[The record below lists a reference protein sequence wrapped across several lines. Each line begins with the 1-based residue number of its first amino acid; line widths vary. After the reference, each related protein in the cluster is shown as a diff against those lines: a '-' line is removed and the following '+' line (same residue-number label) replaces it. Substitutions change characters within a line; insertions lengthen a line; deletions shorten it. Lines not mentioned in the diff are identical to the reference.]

1 MIVKLEATLDN
12 IYKGGDFRDKETGET
27 KEGKTYL
34 QLMVDD
40 KLSNGQTKKQLINMP
55 IAPERAKQFEA
66 SIGQQVELKCN
77 ISAYESKIYYE
88 AV

>member
-12 IYKGGDFRDKETGET
+12 IYKGRDFRDKETGET

-40 KLSNGQTKKQLINMP
+40 RLNNGQIKKQLIDMP
-55 IAPERAKQFEA
+55 IAPERAKQYET

-77 ISAYESKIYYE
+77 ISSKDKIYYE

>member
-12 IYKGGDFRDKETGET
+12 IYKGRDFRDKETGET

-40 KLSNGQTKKQLINMP
+40 RLNNGQIKKQLIDMP
-55 IAPERAKQFEA
+55 IAPEKAKQFEA
-66 SIGQQVELKCN
+66 SIGQPIEPKCN
-77 ISAYESKIYYE
+77 ISSKEKIYYE
-88 AV
+88 AI